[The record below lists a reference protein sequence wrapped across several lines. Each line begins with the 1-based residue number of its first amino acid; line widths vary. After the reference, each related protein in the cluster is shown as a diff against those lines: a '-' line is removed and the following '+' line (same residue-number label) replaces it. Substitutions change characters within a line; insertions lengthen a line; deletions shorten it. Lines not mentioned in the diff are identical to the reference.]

1 MSATGVLEPT
11 GPNRSLSAGTC
22 PDPLHARTP
31 AEFTRTMRSFLTR
44 IGGLSYQELEYRSG
58 GTVSARAFRGA
69 LESDHLPRYVMLLAF
84 VTACVG
90 ANEPVCQRWIA
101 AWRALRHET
110 DGRFFAG

>member
-11 GPNRSLSAGTC
+11 GPNRSLADGAR

-31 AEFTRTMRSFLTR
+31 AEFTRTMRRCLMR

-58 GTVSARAFRGA
+58 GTVSARAFREA

-90 ANEPVCQRWIA
+90 ENETECQRWIA

-110 DGRFFAG
+110 DDQFFAG

>member
-1 MSATGVLEPT
+1 MGVLEPT
-11 GPNRSLSAGTC
+11 GPNRSLAAATR

-31 AEFTRTMRSFLTR
+31 AEFTRTMRHCLMQ

-58 GTVSARAFRGA
+58 GTVSARAFREA

-84 VTACVG
+84 LTACVG
-90 ANEPVCQRWIA
+90 EDQTECQRWIA

-110 DGRFFAG
+110 DDQHSAG

>member
-11 GPNRSLSAGTC
+11 GPNRSLAAWTRL
-22 PDPLHARTP
+22 DPLHARTP
-31 AEFTRTMRSFLTR
+31 AEFTRTMRRCLAR

-69 LESDHLPRYVMLLAF
+69 LESDHLPGYVMLLAF

-90 ANEPVCQRWIA
+90 ENETECQRWIA

-110 DGRFFAG
+110 DDQHFAG

>member
-1 MSATGVLEPT
+1 LSPTGVLEPT
-11 GPNRSLSAGTC
+11 GPNRSLAARTC

-31 AEFTRTMRSFLTR
+31 EEFTQTMRNYLTR
-44 IGGLSYQELEYRSG
+44 VGGLSYQELEYRSG
-58 GTVSARAFRGA
+58 GTVSARAFREA

-90 ANEPVCQRWIA
+90 ANEAVCQKWIA

-110 DGRFFAG
+110 GDQRFAH